1 LSRPL
6 QDRLA
11 QLRRGASEGVGPP
24 ASEDQTPA
32 PGVRSAVA
40 RPRDQASSAAGELER
55 LERALTGEIGE
66 GLSLKERL
74 ERLVSVAARGRPRA
88 AEPVPSRRPV
98 PIEELIQGQRVTNQR
113 GEFFLVEGDV
123 HLDFRHGQ
131 VSLSRFQTVSPESPF
146 ILTGDR
152 EFESFD
158 ISRAVFLDTETTGL
172 AGGTGTAAFLVGV
185 GFVDGDR
192 FCLRQY
198 FMRDYHEEAALLRG
212 LAEDLR
218 GFRHLVTFNGRIFDI
233 PLLEARYRLNR
244 DRFPLGEALHLDLLP
259 PARRLWKER
268 LESCRLQTLENALL
282 GVVREGDVPGEDIP
296 GIYFNYVRTRD
307 GRALARV
314 LDHNR
319 IDILSL
325 AALAALACQWVEDD
339 FADDPRD
346 AYSLARVFERVAL
359 HDRCEELYRRVLESS
374 PSAVR
379 NASLL
384 RLADRARRG
393 GDLVRALAWWQEA
406 ADQGEWLGLRNLAVH
421 HEHRSRDLG
430 LALRLVEQ
438 GLAGG
443 EPSPPNGK
451 ATADFRRRRERLKR
465 KLGDEWAERRPG
477 PRQPTG

>member
-1 LSRPL
+1 MSRSL

-11 QLRRGASEGVGPP
+11 RLRRDVPVEESPRAGPKHGT
-24 ASEDQTPA
+24 E
-32 PGVRSAVA
+32 A
-40 RPRDQASSAAGELER
+40 RPSGPQAELES
-55 LERALTGEIGE
+55 LERSLTGATGD

-74 ERLVSVAARGRPRA
+74 ERLVSVATRARAGA
-88 AEPVPSRRPV
+88 AERAPSRRPV
-98 PIEELIQGQRVTNQR
+98 PIEELIQGERVENER

-123 HLDFRHGQ
+123 HLDFRHGE

-146 ILTGDR
+146 ILTGES
-152 EFESFD
+152 EFSAFD
-158 ISRAVFLDTETTGL
+158 LSRAVFLDTETTGL

-192 FCLRQY
+192 FRLRQY

-212 LAEDLR
+212 LAADLR

-244 DRFPLGEALHLDLLP
+244 DRFPLTEALHLDLLP

-268 LESCRLQTLENALL
+268 LESCRLQSLESALL
-282 GVVREGDVPGEDIP
+282 GVMRQNDVPGEDIP
-296 GIYFNYVRTRD
+296 QIYFDYVRTRD

-325 AALAALACQWVEDD
+325 AALSALACQWVEDGS
-339 FADDPRD
+339 ADDPRD

-359 HDRCEELYRRVLESS
+359 HDRSQEQYRRVLASA
-374 PSAVR
+374 PSGVR

-384 RLADRARRG
+384 RLADRARRN
-393 GDLVRALAWWQEA
+393 GDLGRAVDLWQEA
-406 ADQGEWLGLRNLAVH
+406 AEHGEWLGLRNLAIH
-421 HEHRSRDLG
+421 HEHRSHDLEA
-430 LALRLVEQ
+430 ALRLVERALS
-438 GLAGG
+438 GA
-443 EPSPPNGK
+443 EPVPPNGK
-451 ATADFRRRRERLKR
+451 AAADLRRRRERLKR
-465 KLGDEWAERRPG
+465 KLRKRPVES
-477 PRQPTG
+477 